1 MNENGIA
8 LLCSAIVEQAV
19 LDYRE
24 LRRLGVEERKK
35 KNDGE
40 YSISELESFFRSE
53 YCTLLLQNADSKID
67 DGVLILRKLKSE
79 PIPAKK

>member
-19 LDYRE
+19 LDYRD
-24 LRRLGVEERKK
+24 LRRLGVEEHKK
-35 KNDGE
+35 GSDGE
-40 YSISELESFFRSE
+40 YSISELESFFRSK
-53 YCTLLLQNADSKID
+53 YCKLLLQGADSKID

-79 PIPAKK
+79 QVQ

>member
-24 LRRLGVEERKK
+24 LRRRGVEKHKK
-35 KNDGE
+35 KDDGE
-40 YSISELESFFRSE
+40 YSISEIESFFRSK
-53 YCTLLLQNADSKID
+53 YCTLLLQSADSQID

-79 PIPAKK
+79 KIQ